1 MLCEICGEKRAV
13 TKIKTDGLF
22 FSVCENCTKL
32 GREVSIPKPIVTR
45 KSQVQYKTQYTP
57 QFTKQSKREEDI
69 FPDYAKRI
77 KDAMMKKGLTTKEL
91 AIKIS
96 EKLNI
101 VERVVKGKLTPDN
114 KIKKKLEKTLEIQL
128 SGIISTG
135 QSFSKNLPNATLG
148 DLAEVKFVSR
158 SKH

>member
-22 FSVCENCTKL
+22 FSVCEKCTKL
-32 GREVSIPKPIVTR
+32 GSELTPPKPTIT
-45 KSQVQYKTQYTP
+45 KKAYVQRTV
-57 QFTKQSKREEDI
+57 QFTHSPKSEEEV
-69 FPDYAKRI
+69 FPDYSKRI
-77 KDAMMKKGLTTKEL
+77 KDAMIKKGLTTKNL
-91 AIKIS
+91 ALKIS

-101 VERVVKGKLTPDN
+101 VERIVKGKLTPDN
-114 KIKKKLEKTLEIQL
+114 RIIKKLEKTLEIQL

-135 QSFSKNLPNATLG
+135 QSFSKNLPNITLG
-148 DLAEVKFVSR
+148 DLANVKIVSR